1 MWTLLGSDG
10 HMTGNEPGSAATS
23 AQKGQRQDL
32 GPQTSPNL
40 HSSPALGRVT
50 ALICQGNPD
59 PGAGPGEA
67 GRRRDDHLRVF
78 FRPDGIGTVTAEERE
93 RFEEIKE
100 RLRVLLENQITHFR
114 LGPRSRTW
122 CWRGP
127 ELIRLAMMGFSSFF

>member
-1 MWTLLGSDG
+1 
-10 HMTGNEPGSAATS
+10 MTGNEPGGAGTS
-23 AQKGQRQDL
+23 NQKGQRQDL
-32 GPQTSPNL
+32 DPQTSPTL
-40 HSSPALGRVT
+40 HRWPALGRGT
-50 ALICQGNPD
+50 ALIRRGKPD
-59 PGAGPGEA
+59 PGASPGEA
-67 GRRRDDHLRVF
+67 EHHRSDHLWVF

-127 ELIRLAMMGFSSFF
+127 ELIRLAMMGFCSFF

>member
-1 MWTLLGSDG
+1 
-10 HMTGNEPGSAATS
+10 MTGNEPGSAATS

-32 GPQTSPNL
+32 DPQTSPNR
-40 HSSPALGRVT
+40 HRSPALGRVS
-50 ALICQGNPD
+50 ALIRQRKTD
-59 PGAGPGEA
+59 PGANPGEA
-67 GRRRDDHLRVF
+67 AIRSSERHRADHLRVF

-127 ELIRLAMMGFSSFF
+127 ELIWLAMMDFYSFF